1 MMNENIPQ
9 PAFFMFKCQ
18 QSAPPGMPKPS
29 CVTAQ
34 TQELF
39 QYMASQLMEKGIVQ
53 TVQPVQTSCLNRCS
67 LGPVM
72 LIEPGHH
79 MYVNLDKEKI
89 DTIIDKHII
98 GGEPVQEYIID
109 DNLWA
114 EPLQPKDLAR

>member
-1 MMNENIPQ
+1 MNETMPQ

-29 CVTAQ
+29 CVNPQ
-34 TQELF
+34 NQELF
-39 QYMASQLMEKGIVQ
+39 QYMASKLMEKGIVQ

-72 LIEPGHH
+72 LIEPGHY

-89 DTIIDKHII
+89 DTIIDQHII
-98 GGEPVQEYIID
+98 GNEPVSEYLID
-109 DNLWA
+109 EKLWA
-114 EPLQPKDLAR
+114 DAIMPKDLAQ

>member
-1 MMNENIPQ
+1 MMDEKIPQ

-18 QSAPPGMPKPS
+18 QSAPPGMPKPA
-29 CVTAQ
+29 CVNEQ

-39 QYMASQLMEKGIVQ
+39 QYMAGKLMEKGITQ

-67 LGPVM
+67 MGPVM

-89 DTIIDKHII
+89 DKIIQDHII
-98 GGEPVQEYIID
+98 GGTPVEEYIID
-109 DNLWA
+109 ENLWA
-114 EPLQPKDLAR
+114 DPVAPKDLAR